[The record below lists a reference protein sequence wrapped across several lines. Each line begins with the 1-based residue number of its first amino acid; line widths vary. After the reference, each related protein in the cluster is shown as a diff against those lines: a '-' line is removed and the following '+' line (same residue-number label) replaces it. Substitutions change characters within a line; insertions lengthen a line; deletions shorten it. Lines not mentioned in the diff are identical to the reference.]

1 MKGRIMAKKKK
12 KALEEQPH
20 ERFAQDLIPMRTIE
34 GSFIRRTD
42 GASIVIVHLEGTND
56 SLFTY
61 EQKIDESYANRSAI
75 VALKQPF
82 SILKLPKTIDSNI
95 QLVKI
100 DREIAKLKREVRENS
115 FSDSHPKAI
124 RLRLLEERLRPKAE
138 QEATSGD
145 RVIHPTYVAI
155 EFDGKSSDKQNLRD
169 VKIFVDRFKES
180 GRNAHICGFNEIVE
194 VLQLYFTPRHVN
206 AAAVNGNMPV
216 LAKKVG

>member
-12 KALEEQPH
+12 QASEQPH
-20 ERFAQDLIPMRTIE
+20 ESFAQDLIPLRTIE
-34 GSFIRRTD
+34 GSFIRRND
-42 GASIVIVHLEGTND
+42 GASIVLVHLEGTND

-61 EQKIDESYANRSAI
+61 EQKLDESFANRSAL

-100 DREIAKLKREVRENS
+100 DREITKLKHEVRENS
-115 FSDSHPKAI
+115 FPDTHPKAI
-124 RLRLLEERLRPKAE
+124 RLRLLEEKLRPKAE
-138 QEATSGD
+138 QEATSSD

-155 EFDGKSSDKQNLRD
+155 EFDGKSSDKQNIRD

-180 GRNAHICGFNEIVE
+180 GRNAHICGFNEIIE

-206 AAAVNGNMPV
+206 ASAVKGNVPV
-216 LAKKVG
+216 MAKRRG